1 MHGIAHE
8 RCHAGCDYVDP
19 DAGSAVTESRS
30 QFVAEPDGKLRIT
43 GVRVRDNAAAG
54 GVVCQVEI
62 RRGIAESLKVTV
74 NGSEL
79 LRLVHDVVY
88 TLAYGSGGGGGGPR

>member
-8 RCHAGCDYVDP
+8 RCNPGCDYIDP

-43 GVRVRDNAAAG
+43 GVKVLDNAAAG
-54 GVVCQVEI
+54 GVVCEVEI
-62 RRGIAESLKVTV
+62 RRGIGESLRVTV

-88 TLAYGSGGGGGGPR
+88 TLAYGSGGVGSGPR